1 MLIPYLDLFMED
13 MEYGVHAWELICEIF
28 RNSDDLIN
36 YNLVPILKKSI
47 KLIDSLH
54 LETQKKTILLSFLG
68 YFMNQSGNPV
78 RENQILIC
86 QELTSSMRKNSD
98 HLFVGEQGL
107 KDLDLYMLEMKNLY
121 AEFMGDD
128 RFL

>member
-1 MLIPYLDLFMED
+1 
-13 MEYGVHAWELICEIF
+13 
-28 RNSDDLIN
+28 
-36 YNLVPILKKSI
+36 
-47 KLIDSLH
+47 
-54 LETQKKTILLSFLG
+54 
-68 YFMNQSGNPV
+68 MNQSGNPV

>member
-1 MLIPYLDLFMED
+1 MND

-36 YNLVPILKKSI
+36 YNLHPLLKKAI

-68 YFMNQSGNPV
+68 YFM
-78 RENQILIC
+78 I
-86 QELTSSMRKNSD
+86 
-98 HLFVGEQGL
+98 
-107 KDLDLYMLEMKNLY
+107 
-121 AEFMGDD
+121 
-128 RFL
+128 